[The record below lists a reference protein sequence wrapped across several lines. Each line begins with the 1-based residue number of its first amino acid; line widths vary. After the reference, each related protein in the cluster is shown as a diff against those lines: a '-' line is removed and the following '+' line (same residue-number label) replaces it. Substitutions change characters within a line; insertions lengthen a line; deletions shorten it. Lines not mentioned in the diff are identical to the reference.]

1 MASKRQIKK
10 QTKREL
16 RLKALRRIEEIEKL
30 KIDDLEIENEIKRL
44 KKQIEMKKI
53 KLQELRNRLNELNNL
68 SETNLLHTFNK
79 TMNINSIL
87 NAAEKAKGKGDSY
100 NHAEHWAAIKRYN
113 ELVDLGII
121 PKGTVTDKYDA
132 AEYLRNVMSDNE
144 LNAMV
149 KAAEKKERVLWAK
162 NATRNSDVI
171 QFDF

>member
-30 KIDDLEIENEIKRL
+30 EIDDLEIENEIKRL

-53 KLQELRNRLNELNNL
+53 KLQELRNHLNELNNL

-79 TMNINSIL
+79 TMTINSIL
-87 NAAEKAKGKGDSY
+87 NAAESSKGKEDNY

-149 KAAEKKERVLWAK
+149 KVAEKKERVLWAK